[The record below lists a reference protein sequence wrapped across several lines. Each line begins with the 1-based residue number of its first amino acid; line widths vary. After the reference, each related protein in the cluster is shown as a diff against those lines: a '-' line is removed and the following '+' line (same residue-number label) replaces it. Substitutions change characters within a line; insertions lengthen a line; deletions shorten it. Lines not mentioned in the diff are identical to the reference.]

1 MAQPRTYTRQ
11 FNFND
16 FQTTSP
22 ANPLPG
28 VQVDTELNT
37 VKLTLDDLNTNIAK
51 IQQDDGKIKNQSVPN
66 Q

>member
-37 VKLTLDDLNTNIAK
+37 VKLTLDDLNTNIDLIYLVNK
-51 IQQDDGKIKNQSVPN
+51 VNN
-66 Q
+66 ER